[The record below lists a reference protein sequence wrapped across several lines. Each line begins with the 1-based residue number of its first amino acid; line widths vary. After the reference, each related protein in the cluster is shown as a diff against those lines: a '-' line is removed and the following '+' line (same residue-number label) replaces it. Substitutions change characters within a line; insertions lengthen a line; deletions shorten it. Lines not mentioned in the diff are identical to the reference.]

1 MEEIK
6 NRECK
11 SCKVILPLTS
21 FDKSYNKNCKNPCY
35 RWDCPPC
42 LRNKRKEYLKKRHKQ
57 TYVKLE
63 DLKNTNQEL
72 RKINRII
79 VRVVTVTHSNNKNTI
94 KNLLFILI

>member
-11 SCKVILPLTS
+11 TCKVILPLTS

-42 LRNKRKEYLKKRHKQ
+42 LRNKRKAYLKKRHKE
-57 TYVKLE
+57 TYVKIGRPKKYKPRTKKNKPHHCKGCNCNALE
-63 DLKNTNQEL
+63 Q
-72 RKINRII
+72 
-79 VRVVTVTHSNNKNTI
+79 
-94 KNLLFILI
+94 